1 MIQAVDRALRIL
13 TVLQGGRRMSLGE
26 IATAID
32 LAPSTVHGLV
42 RTLLAH
48 GMVQQE
54 IDSGRYR
61 LGPATLRLGNVY
73 LDTLE
78 LRSRVAIWAEGLARR
93 TGCAVRTAV
102 LLFDE
107 VVVVAHEPRPDGT
120 RQMPEVGIVIPAHAS
135 ALGKA
140 LLAFQSDYKAE
151 DLRSMTGETI
161 IDPAV
166 LADQLEQIRSSGIA
180 TEVEEAVLG
189 ECAAAAAVFDSS
201 GGEATGAI
209 GLVVPAA
216 RWPLPAEA
224 HRRTARHRPHS
235 VTRTRITGVATTPGL
250 IIERDSVMSVL
261 FVTGASRGFGA
272 EIVEKASCRRA
283 FSRRDRPRSAG
294 HRGAVPRRR

>member
-13 TVLQGGRRMSLGE
+13 TVLGGGRRMSLGE
-26 IATAID
+26 IAAAIE

-54 IDSGRYR
+54 LDSGRYR

-78 LRSRVAIWAEGLARR
+78 LRSRVTIWAENLARR
-93 TGCAVRTAV
+93 TGCAVRTGV

-140 LLAFQSDYKAE
+140 LLAFQAE
-151 DLRSMTGETI
+151 RPPVTSLRSMTGETMT
-161 IDPAV
+161 DPAA
-166 LADQLEQIRSSGIA
+166 LADQLVQVRATGIA
-180 TEVEEAVLG
+180 TEAEEAVLG
-189 ECAAAAAVFDSS
+189 ECSAAAAVFDTTA
-201 GGEATGAI
+201 EAVGAI
-209 GLVVPAA
+209 SLVVPAA
-216 RWPLPAEA
+216 RWPLEPDALDA
-224 HRRTARHRPHS
+224 LRDTARTISRELGAPVWPPRPDL
-235 VTRTRITGVATTPGL
+235 P
-250 IIERDSVMSVL
+250 
-261 FVTGASRGFGA
+261 
-272 EIVEKASCRRA
+272 
-283 FSRRDRPRSAG
+283 
-294 HRGAVPRRR
+294 

>member
-1 MIQAVDRALRIL
+1 MLRWAQGVREKKAGQMIQAVDRALRIL

-26 IATAID
+26 VAAAID
-32 LAPSTVHGLV
+32 LAPSTVHGLI

-73 LDTLE
+73 LETLE
-78 LRSRVAIWAEGLARR
+78 LRARVAIWAEGLARR

-107 VVVVAHEPRPDGT
+107 IVVVAHEPRPDGT

-140 LLAFQSDYKAE
+140 LLAFTAGESAPAP
-151 DLRSMTGETI
+151 LRSMTGETI
-161 IDPAV
+161 TDPAV
-166 LADQLEQIRSSGIA
+166 LASQLEVVRA
-180 TEVEEAVLG
+180 TGLADEVEEAVIG
-189 ECAAAAAVFDSS
+189 ECACAAAVFDSS
-201 GGEATGAI
+201 GEVIGAI

-216 RWPLPAEA
+216 RWPLEPADVDALRDAARTVSRELGA
-224 HRRTARHRPHS
+224 PVWPARRS
-235 VTRTRITGVATTPGL
+235 
-250 IIERDSVMSVL
+250 
-261 FVTGASRGFGA
+261 
-272 EIVEKASCRRA
+272 
-283 FSRRDRPRSAG
+283 
-294 HRGAVPRRR
+294 

>member
-48 GMVQQE
+48 GMVGQE
-54 IDSGRYR
+54 LDSGRYR

-78 LRSRVAIWAEGLARR
+78 LRSRVAIWTEGLARR

-140 LLAFQSDYKAE
+140 LLAFGPDREATE
-151 DLRSMTGETI
+151 LRSMTGETVT
-161 IDPAV
+161 DPAV
-166 LADQLEQIRSSGIA
+166 LAGQLEQARTTGIA

-189 ECAAAAAVFDSS
+189 ECAVAATVFDSS
-201 GGEATGAI
+201 DEATGAI
-209 GLVVPAA
+209 GLVVPSA
-216 RWPLPAEA
+216 RWPLPADA
-224 HRRTARHRPHS
+224 IDALRDTARAVSRE
-235 VTRTRITGVATTPGL
+235 L
-250 IIERDSVMSVL
+250 
-261 FVTGASRGFGA
+261 GAP
-272 EIVEKASCRRA
+272 VW
-283 FSRRDRPRSAG
+283 P
-294 HRGAVPRRR
+294 PRRYH

>member
-1 MIQAVDRALRIL
+1 VIQAVDRALRIL

-26 IATAID
+26 IASAIE

-54 IDSGRYR
+54 LDSGRYR
-61 LGPATLRLGNVY
+61 LGPATLRMGNVY

-78 LRSRVAIWAEGLARR
+78 LRSRVAVWTEGLARR

-120 RQMPEVGIVIPAHAS
+120 RQMPEVGIVIPANAS

-140 LLAFQSDYKAE
+140 LLAYAADYPSGE
-151 DLRSMTGETI
+151 LRGMTGETVT
-161 IDPAV
+161 DTAE
-166 LADQLEQIRSSGIA
+166 LATQLDQIRGIGIA

-189 ECAAAAAVFDSS
+189 ECSVAATVFDAS
-201 GGEATGAI
+201 GDAAGAI

-216 RWPLPAEA
+216 RWPLDPEA
-224 HRRTARHRPHS
+224 VDALRDTARTVSRE
-235 VTRTRITGVATTPGL
+235 L
-250 IIERDSVMSVL
+250 
-261 FVTGASRGFGA
+261 GAP
-272 EIVEKASCRRA
+272 VW
-283 FSRRDRPRSAG
+283 P
-294 HRGAVPRRR
+294 PRRGG

>member
-26 IATAID
+26 IAAAVD

-151 DLRSMTGETI
+151 ELRSMTGETI

-166 LADQLEQIRSSGIA
+166 LADQLEQIRLSGIA

-209 GLVVPAA
+209 GIVVPAA
-216 RWPLPAEA
+216 RWPLEAEA
-224 HRRTARHRPHS
+224 IDALRDTART
-235 VTRTRITGVATTPGL
+235 V
-250 IIERDSVMSVL
+250 
-261 FVTGASRGFGA
+261 SRELGSP
-272 EIVEKASCRRA
+272 VWPPRRA
-283 FSRRDRPRSAG
+283 
-294 HRGAVPRRR
+294 

>member
-1 MIQAVDRALRIL
+1 MLRTSQDPIAAKGERMIQAVDRALRIL

-26 IATAID
+26 IAGAID

-54 IDSGRYR
+54 VDSGRYR
-61 LGPATLRLGNVY
+61 LGPATLRFGNVY

-78 LRSRVAIWAEGLARR
+78 LRSRVTIWAESLASR

-140 LLAFQSDYKAE
+140 LLAFQADYKPGK
-151 DLRSMTGETI
+151 LHSMTGETI
-161 IDPAV
+161 THPAV
-166 LADQLEQIRSSGIA
+166 LGDQLEKIRLSGIA
-180 TEVEEAVLG
+180 TEAEEAVLG
-189 ECAAAAAVFDSS
+189 ECAAAAPVFESS
-201 GGEATGAI
+201 GEAAGAI

-216 RWPLPAEA
+216 RWPLEA
-224 HRRTARHRPHS
+224 AAVDALRDTART
-235 VTRTRITGVATTPGL
+235 V
-250 IIERDSVMSVL
+250 
-261 FVTGASRGFGA
+261 SRELGSP
-272 EIVEKASCRRA
+272 VW
-283 FSRRDRPRSAG
+283 P
-294 HRGAVPRRR
+294 PRRNY